1 MSSVSVNQPYSPN
14 LEGLVGSLI
23 DLRSTMPNQIVFKV
37 VGYKAECFENV
48 NQGEAL
54 FCRDSD
60 GKLGRAIANDTR
72 EKAKV
77 AGFAETT
84 QPAGQ
89 EVRALVRG
97 VIATSG
103 LNAGNL
109 YFLSNS
115 SAGAIIETPP
125 TTSGHFVVPVGEA
138 GTPAQFIIKVEPE
151 ILLS

>member
-60 GKLGRAIANDTR
+60 GKLG
-72 EKAKV
+72 
-77 AGFAETT
+77 
-84 QPAGQ
+84 
-89 EVRALVRG
+89 
-97 VIATSG
+97 
-103 LNAGNL
+103 
-109 YFLSNS
+109 
-115 SAGAIIETPP
+115 
-125 TTSGHFVVPVGEA
+125 
-138 GTPAQFIIKVEPE
+138 
-151 ILLS
+151 